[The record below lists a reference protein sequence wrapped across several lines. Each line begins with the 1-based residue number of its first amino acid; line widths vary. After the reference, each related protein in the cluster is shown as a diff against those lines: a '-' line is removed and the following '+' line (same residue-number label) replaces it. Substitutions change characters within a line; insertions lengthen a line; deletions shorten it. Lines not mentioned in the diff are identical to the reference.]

1 MFDVEKHVEDLTGH
15 IGMVR
20 DACLKLGGRL
30 IDQGRTDFGRLLI
43 ARGHTHDAS
52 KFYGIEW
59 DFLHVGPDVDR
70 DMLMLAVKQ
79 HTSTNSHH
87 PEFHGGVANMP
98 ELDVAEMVCDCYA
111 RSQERGTAIRDWFT
125 KEAVQKY
132 NIDLEGRQWKWIQNF
147 LDLLLISSFK

>member
-1 MFDVEKHVEDLTGH
+1 MFDIERHLEDLTGH

-20 DACLKLGGRL
+20 DAGLKLGGRL

-43 ARGHTHDAS
+43 ARCHTHDAS
-52 KFYGIEW
+52 KFYGVEW
-59 DFLHVGPDVDR
+59 DYLHVGPDVDKT
-70 DMLMLAVKQ
+70 MLLLAIKQ

-111 RSQERGTAIRDWFT
+111 RSQERGTAIREWFT

-132 NIDLEGRQWKWIQNF
+132 NIDLEGRQWKWINNF
-147 LDLLLISSFK
+147 LDLLLLSSFK